1 MLKNILSHTTL
12 QISSNIDRGSKYPNT
27 WCCYDKKTVWNKCCC
42 LGGQQILHTPPL
54 LLPPTGSLLASL
66 PIPPFLSSSSYWPPF
81 SLLPP
86 TSSPMHLLIDESVPF
101 MFRDWISSGEQF
113 ALDESPG
120 RQRYLQQDVSGDITV
135 LSKFSEWM
143 EMFTYGCWFESASV
157 AKWGRTNMT
166 TKPESGAVQVSINI
180 YKEIIRCKTNE
191 RIFMR
196 SVVDPIHSTNPS
208 ERIRVHA
215 DVIGKMCIRL
225 WL

>member
-1 MLKNILSHTTL
+1 MLLFGWTTNTPYTAPPPPTYRLPPRFSPYSSLSLLFTL
-12 QISSNIDRGSKYPNT
+12 
-27 WCCYDKKTVWNKCCC
+27 
-42 LGGQQILHTPPL
+42 LGITPPSSSV
-54 LLPPTGSLLASL
+54 LPP
-66 PIPPFLSSSSYWPPF
+66 SSSSTFLPLPPPPPF

-166 TKPESGAVQVSINI
+166 TTKPESGAVQVSINI

-208 ERIRVHA
+208 EGIRVHA